1 MRDTLLSRQTLM
13 VALRRGADCYG
24 GGMFGMETV

>member
-1 MRDTLLSRQTLM
+1 MGDTLLSRQRLR
-13 VALRRGADCYG
+13 VAIRRGADCYG